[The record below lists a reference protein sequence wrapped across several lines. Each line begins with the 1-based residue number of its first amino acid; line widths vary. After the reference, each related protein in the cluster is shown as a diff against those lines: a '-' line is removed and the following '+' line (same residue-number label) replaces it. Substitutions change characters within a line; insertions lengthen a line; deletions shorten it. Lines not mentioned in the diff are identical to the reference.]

1 MNLKSSNPTR
11 VIQRDDDLITRLQ
24 NELQVAEETANR
36 LRQELATKDSG
47 QVAGVCLLVNESPD
61 LLADPSSRKMLQ
73 EQAVFDVAQG
83 LGVEKSRVEMVGMHV
98 EDSRSLAIDL
108 HITPPTTEQEQNGR
122 GVGSTRLAERML
134 QQSRDPR
141 SPFKQTPTGQ
151 KTVKVHLERE
161 QDFVY
166 RLRKTV
172 LLLQEELKTL
182 QHTNADLRAETQR
195 LREQLITAEQ
205 NLKVLKRENAQKD
218 ADIQVLMT
226 RSCARGV

>member
-1 MNLKSSNPTR
+1 M
-11 VIQRDDDLITRLQ
+11 
-24 NELQVAEETANR
+24 
-36 LRQELATKDSG
+36 
-47 QVAGVCLLVNESPD
+47 
-61 LLADPSSRKMLQ
+61 
-73 EQAVFDVAQG
+73 FDVAQG
-83 LGVEKSRVEMVGMHV
+83 LGVEKNRVEMVGMHV

-108 HITPPTTEQEQNGR
+108 HIAPPTNEQERNGR
-122 GVGSTRLAERML
+122 GVGSSQLAERML
-134 QQSRDPR
+134 QQSRDPH

-172 LLLQEELKTL
+172 MLLQDELKNL
-182 QHTNADLRAETQR
+182 QRTNADLRAETER

-205 NLKVLKRENAQKD
+205 DLKVLRRENAKKD

-226 RSCARGV
+226 RARARGV